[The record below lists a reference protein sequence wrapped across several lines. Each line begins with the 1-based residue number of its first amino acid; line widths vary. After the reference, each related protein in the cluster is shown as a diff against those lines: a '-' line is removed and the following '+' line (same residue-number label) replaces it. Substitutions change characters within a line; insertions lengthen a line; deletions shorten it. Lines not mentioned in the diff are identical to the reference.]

1 MKAIRVEH
9 DSGYGQVDHT
19 YIHNA
24 GMVQIVKSDDPYF
37 PEPYS
42 VSVRAIDENNHVV
55 GKPIIVDLGWAIHSV
70 EEVEL

>member
-1 MKAIRVEH
+1 MKAIKIEH
-9 DSGYGQVDHT
+9 DSDYGQRCDT

-24 GMVQIVKSDDPYF
+24 GMVQIVKSDDPDF

-70 EEVEL
+70 EEVEV

>member
-9 DSGYGQVDHT
+9 DSGYGQVNHT

-24 GMVQIVKSDDPYF
+24 GMVQIVKSNDPNF

-55 GKPIIVDLGWAIHSV
+55 GKPIIVDLNSEVYSV
-70 EEVEL
+70 EEVEV